1 MQLFVFTVPQ
11 VYGFCSDPDQSGRI
25 VLQGLVAA
33 PRIIRLG
40 ESCSPW
46 GRAGALFDLGKV
58 NFLSYSV
65 SSSSLNCEQLTGWPF
80 SAGSISV
87 HYCRSITVFIA

>member
-1 MQLFVFTVPQ
+1 MHPPP
-11 VYGFCSDPDQSGRI
+11 DPDQSGRI

-33 PRIIRLG
+33 SRIIRLG
-40 ESCSPW
+40 VNCPRG

-58 NFLSYSV
+58 NSLSYSV
-65 SSSSLNCEQLTGWPF
+65 SSSSLNCETLPGWPF

-87 HYCRSITVFIA
+87 QYCRSITVFIA